1 MLLEQFYDIL
11 DKELDTIIAN
21 NKAEIVERKLNQA
34 NQQKGYAL
42 LIWFLQIYAPNKI
55 FKDYITDGKDD
66 SSCDIIFS
74 NKENGEI
81 IFYVIQSKW
90 NLKPKLKEDNQVEKI
105 SSDEVKK
112 AIVDFESIFRKD
124 KKKGKNELFNQKLDD
139 LHKHR
144 VENGGAIKFIFL
156 GLLPHNEE
164 VNEHIRNF
172 ENSYFPCK
180 LEVMDIERLRR
191 DYIEFTYK
199 QIEVYNPL
207 AYSYANPIDDK
218 IILPIERIENSM
230 GKGDHLKIEKPY
242 ESYILLL
249 KPKTIFDLFE
259 KYKFSLFF
267 NNVRN
272 PLPQSNYNQAIVDT
286 LNKKP
291 EMFWYFN
298 NGITAI
304 SKMIKPVG
312 FDSQIAELRGLQ
324 IINGAQT
331 VYSVYSAY
339 KNANEGQREIMDLE
353 TKINLRLIR
362 SNNDD
367 MNLEITRYTNSQNPM
382 EARDF
387 WANDEVQIRLQE
399 ESFKTKYWYGKRR
412 GEFRTVPDGI
422 EVIENSYFAKVYL
435 AFWLQEPV
443 LVRDIHFAD
452 DFQENYINPIFI
464 SHKQSINGLYEVV
477 FNKTTTFEKM
487 LSALLMNDAISVPNS
502 INNRLLKNS
511 PYQLTGFPLLENNG
525 DNWFYLALCKIVF
538 EKYIEQKYDK
548 NADINR
554 LIRKYYFQDNEYTL
568 MKILLFI
575 GLRTKEV
582 FGENK
587 RDKTSKIFFDRVK
600 EYFETTPLNTNEIDK
615 IGIGK
620 WKE

>member
-21 NKAEIVERKLNQA
+21 NKAEIVERKLNQP

-74 NKENGEI
+74 NKENGET

-124 KKKGKNELFNQKLDD
+124 KKKGKNELFNQRLDD

-144 VENGGAIKFIFL
+144 VENGGAVKFIFL

-207 AYSYANPIDDK
+207 AYSYANPIEDK

-412 GEFRTVPDGI
+412 GEFRTLPDGV

-435 AFWLQEPV
+435 AFWLQEPI

-477 FNKTTTFEKM
+477 FNQTTTFEKM
-487 LSALLMNDAISVPNS
+487 LSALLMNDAISVPNN
-502 INNRLLKNS
+502 IDNRLL
-511 PYQLTGFPLLENNG
+511 NNG

-554 LIRKYYFQDNEYTL
+554 LIRKHYFQDNEYTL
-568 MKILLFI
+568 MKISLFI
-575 GLRTKEV
+575 GLRTKEI

-587 RDKTSKIFFDRVK
+587 IDKTSKIFFDRVK
-600 EYFETTPLNTNEIDK
+600 EYFETTPLDTNEIDK